1 MKEFSLIKHARGAL
15 GLRIFGM
22 GPFFLPNQSLKRLQQ
37 LFNQE
42 AQWARN
48 RSLDDLKKM
57 LKNSDI
63 VITLWKK
70 NELIGFGRATTDNVF
85 RSVLWDIVISSN
97 YQGFGLGKAIVDSLI
112 NDPLISSSEKIYLM
126 TTNKVEFYN
135 NLGGSCPSATGL
147 DNTVH
152 ACYKGGQS
160 A

>member
-1 MKEFSLIKHARGAL
+1 MKEFSLIKHAQGAL

-112 NDPLISSSEKIYLM
+112 NDPLISNSEKIYLM

-135 NLGGSCPSATGL
+135 NLGFEEIK
-147 DNTVH
+147 H
-152 ACYKGGQS
+152 QS
-160 A
+160 VLFLSKK